1 MNDRMV
7 INGTLTY
14 SKEIGWLYLMPY
26 DKFYVRSFR
35 GNDIHCEWNGLVT
48 VMKYRDYIE
57 NTLAMELLV

>member
-14 SKEIGWLYLMPY
+14 SKDVGWLWLIQG

-35 GNDIHCEWNGLVT
+35 RNDVFCEWNGLVT